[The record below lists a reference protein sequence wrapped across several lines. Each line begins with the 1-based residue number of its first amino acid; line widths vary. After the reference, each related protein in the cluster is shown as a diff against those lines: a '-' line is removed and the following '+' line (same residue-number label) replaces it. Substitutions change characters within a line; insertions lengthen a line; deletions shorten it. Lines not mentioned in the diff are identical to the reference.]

1 MKGPRL
7 VVRAL
12 LVENDRLLCDQRP
25 SQVMLYGGR
34 IEKGETAR
42 RALGRELDEEL
53 GLRLDIGP
61 LAYHIENFFVDREG
75 RRIHEFGLYYL
86 LRPTSPLSTI
96 QPRQPGRSPT
106 WFPIAELERSLLV
119 PTVLRTRFAA
129 DLQKGLSPV
138 PIQLTSIDR
147 VAFPEV
153 L

>member
-12 LVENDRLLCDQRP
+12 IVENDRLLCDRSPAQW
-25 SQVMLYGGR
+25 MLYGGR

-42 RALGRELDEEL
+42 RALSRELDEEL

-61 LAYHIENFFVDREG
+61 LAYQIENFFVDKED
-75 RRIHEFGLYYL
+75 RRVHEFGLYYL
-86 LRPTSPLSTI
+86 LRPATSLSSL
-96 QPRQPGRSPT
+96 QPRQSGRDPT
-106 WFPIAELERSLLV
+106 WVAIAELERSPLV
-119 PTVLRTRFAA
+119 PTILRTRLAA
-129 DLQKGLSPV
+129 DLAKGLSPV